1 MEVKVK
7 KRTKSSSPIKMQNL
21 KWQFKIQNLLI
32 ILIISF
38 IFVPTVVFGAI
49 LYLEPEDG
57 QYYLEDVFVVEIKI
71 NTEGEEINAIKVDL
85 AFSQDVLEIKDFS
98 QGNSILALWPEGP
111 SFSNQTG
118 KIHFIGGIPGGYSV
132 EDGLLGK
139 IIFRARETTQNG
151 RRNYAKVE
159 FLESSQVLL
168 NDGLA
173 TPAKLTMKEAIFNIL
188 PEKLE
193 VPGDQWREEL
203 EKDDVRPE
211 PFEIIIY
218 QDPTI
223 FEGKYFIIFSTVD
236 KQTGIDY
243 YEILEADKRGYRR
256 GTTQKAEWE
265 KGESPYLLE
274 DQSLKSI
281 IKVKV
286 VDKAGNE
293 RIVEYLPSEK
303 ITWKYWL
310 LWAIIIL
317 LLLGVMFW
325 LWKEYTKKH

>member
-1 MEVKVK
+1 
-7 KRTKSSSPIKMQNL
+7 MQNYNS
-21 KWQFKIQNLLI
+21 KFKIIFVLI
-32 ILIISF
+32 IG
-38 IFVPTVVFGAI
+38 FVLFPTICFGTI
-49 LYLEPEDG
+49 LYLEPEEG
-57 QYYLEDVFVVEIKI
+57 QYYLEDVFVTEIKI

-118 KIHFIGGIPGGYSV
+118 KIHFIGGIPGGYSG

-193 VPGDQWREEL
+193 VPEDQWREEL
-203 EKDDVRPE
+203 EKDDVWPE

-243 YEILEADKRGYRR
+243 YEVKEGKKDWKR
-256 GTTQKAEWE
+256 A
-265 KGESPYLLE
+265 ESPYLLE

-281 IKVKV
+281 IKVKA

-293 RIVEYLPSEK
+293 RIVEYLPPEK

-317 LLLGVMFW
+317 LLLGVIFW
-325 LWKEYTKKH
+325 LWKKYTKKH

>member
-1 MEVKVK
+1 
-7 KRTKSSSPIKMQNL
+7 MQNYNS
-21 KWQFKIQNLLI
+21 KFKI

-49 LYLEPEDG
+49 LYLEPEEG
-57 QYYLEDVFVVEIKI
+57 QYYLEDVFVAEIKI

-85 AFSQDVLEIKDFS
+85 AFSQDVLEIEDFS

-118 KIHFIGGIPGGYSV
+118 KIHFIGGIPGGYSG

-139 IIFRARETTQNG
+139 IVFG
-151 RRNYAKVE
+151 AKKEGKALVQIE
-159 FLESSQVLL
+159 DSSQVLL
-168 NDGLA
+168 NDGLG
-173 TPAKLTMKEAIFNIL
+173 TLVELTSKGGFFTIFAEKREI
-188 PEKLE
+188 PEDE
-193 VPGDQWREEL
+193 WRKEL
-203 EKDDVRPE
+203 EKDDIPPE

-256 GTTQKAEWE
+256 GTTQKAEW
-265 KGESPYLLE
+265 KKWESPYLLE

-281 IKVKV
+281 IKVKA

-293 RIVEYLPSEK
+293 RIVEYLPPEK

-317 LLLGVMFW
+317 LLLGVIFW
-325 LWKEYTKKH
+325 LWKKYTKKH

>member
-1 MEVKVK
+1 
-7 KRTKSSSPIKMQNL
+7 MQNL

-32 ILIISF
+32 ILIINF

-49 LYLEPEDG
+49 LYSEPEEG
-57 QYYLEDVFVVEIKI
+57 QYYLEDVFVAEIKI

-118 KIHFIGGIPGGYSV
+118 KIHFIGGIPGGYSG

-139 IIFRARETTQNG
+139 IVFG
-151 RRNYAKVE
+151 AKKGGKALVQIE
-159 FLESSQVLL
+159 DSSQVLL
-168 NDGLA
+168 NDGLGTLA
-173 TPAKLTMKEAIFNIL
+173 ELTSKGGFFTIF
-188 PEKLE
+188 PEK
-193 VPGDQWREEL
+193 REIPEDEWKREL
-203 EKDDVRPE
+203 EKDDIPPE
-211 PFEIIIY
+211 PFEIIIS

-243 YEILEADKRGYRR
+243 YEVKEGKKD
-256 GTTQKAEWE
+256 WE
-265 KGESPYLLE
+265 KSESPYLLE
-274 DQSLKSI
+274 NQDLQSI
-281 IKVKV
+281 IKVRA

-293 RIVEYLPSEK
+293 RIAEYLPPK
-303 ITWKYWL
+303 KPFPWW
-310 LWAIIIL
+310 III
-317 LLLGVMFW
+317 GVLAGAGIIW
-325 LWKEYTKKH
+325 WIIRKRK